1 MLGKTTPYVL
11 NLGNV
16 KDKDFELVGREALL
30 HSYVYLANVPT
41 PSSFVITTVTFDDF
55 LTSADLIQPISVA
68 LKKVRP
74 FIRETAVE
82 ASELITNAILTAKLP
97 SIIERPIVEAY
108 RNLNVLHEMPFVKIQ
123 PSHILGSKFLP
134 DSTLEDVQFE
144 QNISG
149 IDGLIYQIKMSWLTL
164 FTPEA
169 IELRA
174 NNYYS
179 GPLSMGVMVKK
190 SVASEISGK
199 AFSIS
204 PETLEKDIIE
214 VKAIYGLKDAS
225 MDFDAYCDTYRIDLL
240 NQKIVEK
247 FVIPQDQM
255 FVRKGKIGQKEEPNF
270 KVNISEAWQKKQK
283 ILDDRAMQIAV
294 ITEHLQDIYEQP
306 VEITWSIE
314 SGDVFVIEVKLID
327 VNQLKA
333 IAEEEIKQI
342 ETPLLEIEEVQ
353 EKPKINIPNLVKE
366 VQAMVSGIT
375 NPEPEME
382 EVLEERDE
390 DETKKKHLTI
400 TDIKKRSSQ
409 LDATPKWIE
418 KYNLNT
424 QIFLDLSKVTSA
436 RIAASPNFNGTYFDA
451 TEMVLNNNVLA
462 EEYIENPGKLGELA
476 AKYALDISVA
486 SRVLEHKPFIYS
498 FSNIN
503 DYEKKLLGVESKFK
517 FNGDERFI
525 DNPESLAAEAIAVKK
540 AKVQFGSKNI
550 NVSIPAVRNTK
561 NFENLKK
568 ILNSQGIK
576 GSDGYN
582 IFAEVSYPSF
592 VFDLHNLKKTD
603 LDGLIIDV
611 NALLKLSLQR
621 NELFDYDYTL
631 LINLLDVIKSVAKEK
646 SFDILI
652 KVDSLPED
660 IWEKVL
666 EFKPKGIIFE
676 TIPEENVIAKI
687 DKLEG
692 SK

>member
-1 MLGKTTPYVL
+1 MLGKTAPYVL

-16 KDKDFELVGREALL
+16 KDKDFELVGKEALL

-41 PSSFVITTVTFDDF
+41 PSSFVITTVAFDDF
-55 LTSADLIQPISVA
+55 LTAADLIQPISMA

-82 ASELITNAILTAKLP
+82 ASEVITNAILNAKLP

-123 PSHILGSKFLP
+123 PSHILNTKFLP
-134 DSTLEDVQFE
+134 ESGVEDIQFE
-144 QNISG
+144 KNISG

-164 FTPEA
+164 FTAEA

-179 GPLSMGVMVKK
+179 GPLSMGVLVKK

-204 PETLEKDIIE
+204 PETLQKDVIE
-214 VKAIYGLKDAS
+214 VKAIYGLKDES
-225 MDFDAYCDTYRIDLL
+225 LDFDSYCDTYRIDLL

-247 FVIPQDQM
+247 FIVPQDEM
-255 FVRKGKIGQKEEPNF
+255 FVRKGKIGQKEEPNL
-270 KVNISEAWQKKQK
+270 KVKISEGWQKKQK
-283 ILDDRAMQIAV
+283 IMDERAMQIAV
-294 ITEHLQDIYEQP
+294 ITNHLEEIYEQP

-314 SGDVFVIEVKLID
+314 SGDVLVVEVKLID
-327 VNQLKA
+327 LEKIKTKVNEVK
-333 IAEEEIKQI
+333 EEM
-342 ETPLLEIEEVQ
+342 ETPLVELEAPP
-353 EKPKINIPNLVKE
+353 EKPKVNIPDLVRE

-375 NPEPEME
+375 EPEKE
-382 EVLEERDE
+382 QDKQSE
-390 DETKKKHLTI
+390 DETKKRHLTI

-409 LDATPKWIE
+409 LDASPKWIE

-424 QIFLDLSKVTSA
+424 QIYLDLSKVTSG
-436 RIAASPNFNGTYFDA
+436 RIAASHNFNGTYFDA
-451 TEMVLNNNVLA
+451 TEMVLSNNSLA
-462 EEYIENPGKLGELA
+462 EEFLDNPSKLGELA
-476 AKYALDISVA
+476 DKYSMDISVA

-503 DYEKKLLGVESKFK
+503 DYEKKLLSVENKFK

-525 DNPESLAAEAIAVKK
+525 DNPESLAAEAIAIKK
-540 AKVQFGSKNI
+540 AKNSFGSKNI
-550 NVSIPAVRNTK
+550 AIAIPAVRNTK

-568 ILNSQGIK
+568 ILNTQGIK

-582 IFAEVSYPSF
+582 IFAEVSFPSF

-631 LINLLDVIKSVAKEK
+631 LLNLMERIINTAKEK
-646 SFDILI
+646 SFDVLV
-652 KVDSLPED
+652 KVDSLPES
-660 IWEKVL
+660 IWEKLL

-676 TIPEENVIAKI
+676 TIPEESIIAKI

>member
-1 MLGKTTPYVL
+1 MLGRATPYVL

-16 KDKDFELVGREALL
+16 KEKDFELVGKEALL

-41 PSSFVITTVTFDDF
+41 PSSFVITTVAFDDF
-55 LTSADLIQPISVA
+55 LTAADLIQPISMA
-68 LKKVRP
+68 LRKVRP

-82 ASELITNAILTAKLP
+82 ASEIITNAILTAKLP

-123 PSHILGSKFLP
+123 PSHILNSKFLP
-134 DSTLEDVQFE
+134 DSVTEDIQFE
-144 QNISG
+144 QSISG
-149 IDGLIYQIKMSWLTL
+149 IDGLIYQIKMSWLRL

-179 GPLSMGVMVKK
+179 GPLSMGVLVKK

-199 AFSIS
+199 AFSVS
-204 PETLEKDIIE
+204 PETLQKDIIE
-214 VKAIYGLKDAS
+214 VKAIYGLRDS
-225 MDFDAYCDTYRIDLL
+225 SLDFDTYCDTYRIDLL

-247 FVIPQDQM
+247 FVIPQSEM
-255 FVRKGKIGQKEEPNF
+255 YVRKGKIGQKEEPNL
-270 KVNISEAWQKKQK
+270 KVKISEGWQKKQK
-283 ILDDRAMQIAV
+283 ILDERAMQIAV
-294 ITEHLQDIYEQP
+294 IVDHLEDIYEQP
-306 VEITWSIE
+306 LEISWSIE
-314 SGDVFVIEVKLID
+314 SGDIYVVEVRLVD
-327 VNQLKA
+327 LNSLKEKVKEKKQ
-333 IAEEEIKQI
+333 EENPPQVEL
-342 ETPLLEIEEVQ
+342 ETPV
-353 EKPKINIPNLVKE
+353 EKPKISITNLVRE
-366 VQAMVSGIT
+366 VQAMVSGVS
-375 NPEPEME
+375 EPEV
-382 EVLEERDE
+382 EVEERDE
-390 DETKKKHLTI
+390 DETKKKQITI
-400 TDIKKRSSQ
+400 ADIKTRSLQ
-409 LDATPKWIE
+409 LDANPKWSE

-424 QIFLDLSKVTSA
+424 QIYLDLSKVTSA
-436 RIAASPNFNGTYFDA
+436 RIAATPNFNGTYFDA
-451 TEMVLNNNVLA
+451 TEMVLSNNNLA
-462 EEYIENPGKLGELA
+462 EEFIDQPGKLGELA
-476 AKYALDISVA
+476 DKYAMDISVA

-503 DYEKKLLGVESKFK
+503 DFEKKLLNVDHKFK

-525 DNPESLAAEAIAVKK
+525 DNPESLAAEALAVRK
-540 AKVQFGSKNI
+540 AKSAYGSKNI
-550 NVSIPAVRNTK
+550 AIAIPAVRNAK

-592 VFDLHNLKKTD
+592 IFDLHNLKKTD

-621 NELFDYDYTL
+621 NELFEYDYTL
-631 LINLLDVIKSVAKEK
+631 LLNLMDKISSIAREK
-646 SFDILI
+646 SFDLLI
-652 KVDSLPED
+652 KVDSLPEN
-660 IWEKVL
+660 IWEKLL

-676 TIPEENVIAKI
+676 TIPEEAVIAII

-692 SK
+692 SR

>member
-82 ASELITNAILTAKLP
+82 ASELITKAILDAKLP

-123 PSHILGSKFLP
+123 PSHILTSKFLP
-134 DSTLEDVQFE
+134 EGSLEDIQFE
-144 QNISG
+144 RNISG
-149 IDGLIYQIKMSWLTL
+149 IDALIYQIKMSWLTL

-179 GPLSMGVMVKK
+179 GPLSMGVLVKK
-190 SVASEISGK
+190 SVASEVSGK
-199 AFSIS
+199 AFSVS
-204 PETLEKDIIE
+204 PETLEKGIVE
-214 VKAIYGLKDAS
+214 VKAIYGLRDES
-225 MDFDAYCDTYRIDLL
+225 MDFESYCDTYRIDLI

-255 FVRKGKIGQKEEPNF
+255 FVRKGKIGQKDEPNF
-270 KVNISEAWQKKQK
+270 KVKISEGWQKKQK
-283 ILDDRAMQIAV
+283 IVDERAMQIAV
-294 ITEHLQDIYEQP
+294 ITEHLEDIYENP
-306 VEITWSIE
+306 VELAWSIE
-314 SGDVFVIEVKLID
+314 SGDVFVIEVKLMD
-327 VNQLKA
+327 LQALKQDSK
-333 IAEEEIKQI
+333 EETRNG
-342 ETPLLEIEEVQ
+342 TPLVEIDEVP
-353 EKPKINIPNLVKE
+353 EKPKISIPNLVKE
-366 VQAMVSGIT
+366 VQAMVSGLTENEEEEIVEEK
-375 NPEPEME
+375 EPEDE
-382 EVLEERDE
+382 E
-390 DETKKKHLTI
+390 KKKQLTI
-400 TDIKKRSSQ
+400 TDIKKRSTQ

-424 QIFLDLSKVTSA
+424 QIFLDLSKVTSG
-436 RIAASPNFNGTYFDA
+436 RIAAASNFNGTYFDA
-451 TEMVLNNNVLA
+451 TEMVLSNNVLA
-462 EEYIENPGKLGELA
+462 EEYAGDPNKLRELA
-476 AKYALDISVA
+476 DKYSMDISVA
-486 SRVLEHKPFIYS
+486 SKVSEHKPFIYS

-503 DYEKKLLGVESKFK
+503 DYEKKLLGVGNKFK
-517 FNGDERFI
+517 FTGDERFI
-525 DNPESLAAEAIAVKK
+525 DNPESLAAEALAIKK
-540 AKVQFGSKNI
+540 AKNTFGSKNI
-550 NVSIPAVRNTK
+550 NVAIPAVRNTK
-561 NFENLKK
+561 NFENIKK

-582 IFAEVSYPSF
+582 VFAEVSYPSF
-592 VFDLHNLKKTD
+592 LFDLYNLKKTD

-631 LINLLDVIKSVAKEK
+631 LINLMDTISTIAKDK
-646 SFDILI
+646 SFDLLL
-652 KVDSLPED
+652 KVDHLPVE
-660 IWEKVL
+660 IWEKIL
-666 EFKPKGIIFE
+666 EYKPKGIIFE
-676 TIPEENVIAKI
+676 TIPEESIISKI